1 MSQNST
7 EFVRKKAN
15 NRKKKYLFIRALFS
29 KLISPWKPVVLY
41 APGNFQNPY
50 QSLLYSGFKAYVTPV
65 TLDKVLR
72 YRKFGLGSVLHIH
85 WDEVIIPK
93 SDQRKAD
100 FAKQIIKQ
108 FHNSGGKIVW
118 TIHNKFPHE
127 IESEIE
133 KERFLSNRAFMCKY
147 ADKIHVHNDYS
158 RKYLIDNFDFD
169 HNKVIVVA
177 HPSYLEWYCIP
188 EISKTYSRN
197 KRFLLFGN
205 MRGYKGFDLVTEAL
219 SKVKQADNI
228 EEFHVAGHGADLLD
242 NNQILSSKLAIK
254 FTGGYI
260 NDQQVQM
267 FYESADF
274 AIFGFKAIL
283 TSGSVI
289 LAISFGVPPIAPA
302 HPALLE
308 SLPEELHDLLYKPND
323 ANDFARVIDYALSL
337 DEKTY
342 SKKVVA
348 CNLFS
353 EKTKPSTISRKL
365 EKLIFN

>member
-7 EFVRKKAN
+7 EVVRKKAN
-15 NRKKKYLFIRALFS
+15 NRKKKYPFIRALLS
-29 KLISPWKPVVLY
+29 KLFNPWKSVVLY

-50 QSLLYSGFKAYVTPV
+50 QSLLYSAFKAHVVPV
-65 TLDKVLR
+65 RLDKVLR
-72 YRKFGLGSVLHIH
+72 YRKFGLGSILHIH

-93 SDQRKAD
+93 SDQQKAD
-100 FAKQIIKQ
+100 SAMQVIKQ

-127 IESEIE
+127 IETEIE
-133 KERFLSNRAFMCKY
+133 KECFLSNRAFLCKY
-147 ADKIHVHNDYS
+147 ADKIHVHNYYS
-158 RKYLIDNFDFD
+158 RDYLIENFDVD
-169 HNKVIVVA
+169 QNKVIVVA
-177 HPSYLEWYCIP
+177 HPSYLEWYCVA
-188 EISKTYSRN
+188 EIAKKFYE
-197 KRFLLFGN
+197 KKHFLLFGN
-205 MRGYKGFDLVTEAL
+205 MRGYKGFDLVSEAF
-219 SKVKQADNI
+219 SKVMMTENI
-228 EEFHVAGHGADLLD
+228 AELHVAGHGADLLS
-242 NNQILSSKLAIK
+242 NQGLPSNLPIK

-260 NDQQVQM
+260 SDQQVQE
-267 FYESADF
+267 FYTSSDF

-323 ANDFARVIDYALSL
+323 VADFARVIDYALSL
-337 DEKTY
+337 DKQAYT
-342 SKKVVA
+342 KKVVA

-353 EKTKPSTISRKL
+353 EKTKPSTISREL
-365 EKLIFN
+365 ERLIFN